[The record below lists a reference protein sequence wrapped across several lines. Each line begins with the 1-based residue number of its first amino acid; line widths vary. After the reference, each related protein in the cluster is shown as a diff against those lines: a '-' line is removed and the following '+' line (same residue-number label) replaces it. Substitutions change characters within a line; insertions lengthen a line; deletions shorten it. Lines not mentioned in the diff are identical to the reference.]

1 MRVGWNK
8 NLSGLFQIEKAVVF
22 MRIHKW
28 SVELEFMR
36 AGFSQVYATEQIA
49 CVTTG
54 NIFNFSI
61 LDLSITACVSLFMSG
76 LGLCELSV
84 ESWKKTDI
92 QAGQVRCDAEQNLV
106 LEVRQE
112 KV

>member
-1 MRVGWNK
+1 MKVGWNK
-8 NLSGLFQIEKAVVF
+8 NLSGLFQIERAVVF

-28 SVELEFMR
+28 SVKLEFMSAR
-36 AGFSQVYATEQIA
+36 FSQVCATVQIA
-49 CVTTG
+49 YVTKG

-61 LDLSITACVSLFMSG
+61 LDSSIIVCVSLFMSG

-92 QAGQVRCDAEQNLV
+92 QASQVRWDAEQNWV
-106 LEVRQE
+106 LKVRQE